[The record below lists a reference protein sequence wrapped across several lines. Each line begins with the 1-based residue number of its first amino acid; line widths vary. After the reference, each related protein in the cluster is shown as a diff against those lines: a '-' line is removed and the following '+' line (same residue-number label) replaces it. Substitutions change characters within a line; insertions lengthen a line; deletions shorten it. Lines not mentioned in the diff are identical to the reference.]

1 MERGKGAIIRHSAS
15 FFLKSCAG
23 KSAPSQNRTVNVP
36 VNKPFNLRQ
45 AQEHNIYFGI
55 VHRKKTVILIN
66 SHRGR
71 QVERRFMNIINK
83 KIELSD
89 GRVIEIET
97 GKLAK
102 QADGSVV
109 VKMGGT
115 MLLACVTCA
124 KDAKEDVDFMPL
136 QVDYKEKFAS
146 AGRFPGGFMK
156 REGKASD
163 AEILTARL
171 VDRALRPLFPEDFHA
186 EVYVTINLI
195 SAEKDIQPDAL
206 AGLAASSALA
216 VSDIPFGGPI
226 SEVRVA
232 RIDGQ
237 LKINPG
243 FSEMDK
249 ADIDLMVAAT
259 YDNIMMVEGEMKEV
273 SEADM
278 LEAIKFA
285 HEEIKKHCKVQMELM
300 EETGKTVKR
309 TYCHEENDEE
319 LRKAVEA
326 FCYDRCYAIAKS
338 GSAKH
343 ERSDAF
349 DALKEEFYQTLPEED
364 REAKKMM
371 VERYYHTVEKTAMR
385 NLILDEGIRLDG
397 RKSDEVRPIWCEV
410 GYLPCA
416 HGSAIFT
423 RGETQSLSTVTLG
436 TKLDMKE
443 LDEVL
448 VQGSEQFVLHYNFP
462 PFATGE
468 AKAQRGVGRR
478 EIGHGNLAWRAL
490 KPMVPLAPENPY
502 AVRVVSDILESN
514 GSSSMATVC
523 AGCLALMDAGVKIR
537 KPVAGVAMGLI
548 TDAERPND
556 RYAILTDILGDED
569 HLGDMD
575 FKVTGTKDGITAT
588 QMDIKVDGLSY
599 EVLAKALE
607 QARQGRM
614 HIMGEMMKC
623 ISEPRE
629 DYKPFVPRIIQ
640 IRVPGEFIGA
650 IIGKGGEVIQ
660 KIQRETGTVV
670 TITEDNVNGVS
681 EGIVDIFG
689 QDKESM
695 DKALEWIN
703 GICAVP
709 EVGKVYHG
717 KVVSVLE
724 FGAFVEIL
732 PGKEGLLHISE
743 LDWGKTDKV
752 EDVINVGDEVDVK
765 LLEIDAKTGKMR
777 LSRKA
782 LLDKPEGYVEP
793 ERRPRPA
800 TGDRG
805 PRRNG
810 GNGDDR
816 RGPRR
821 DDRRMSDERRNDRR
835 DDRRAPR
842 RENKQPRQE
851 NQLGD
856 FMTDAGFDA
865 PDYNDPDI
873 F

>member
-1 MERGKGAIIRHSAS
+1 
-15 FFLKSCAG
+15 
-23 KSAPSQNRTVNVP
+23 
-36 VNKPFNLRQ
+36 
-45 AQEHNIYFGI
+45 
-55 VHRKKTVILIN
+55 
-66 SHRGR
+66 
-71 QVERRFMNIINK
+71 MNIINK

-89 GRVIEIET
+89 GRIIEIET

-102 QADGSVV
+102 QADGAVV

-115 MLLACVTCA
+115 MLLATVTAA
-124 KDAKEDVDFMPL
+124 KDAKDDVDFMPL
-136 QVDYKEKFAS
+136 QVDYKEKFYA

-156 REGKASD
+156 REGKATD

-186 EVYVTINLI
+186 EVYVQVNLI

-206 AGLAASSALA
+206 AGLAASAALA

-226 SEVRVA
+226 SEVRVV

-237 LKINPG
+237 FKINPN
-243 FSEMDK
+243 FSEMEN
-249 ADIDLMVAAT
+249 ADMDLMVAAT

-273 SEADM
+273 SETDM

-285 HEEIKKHCKVQMELM
+285 HEEIKKHCKVQMELT
-300 EETGKTVKR
+300 EECGKTVKR
-309 TYCHEENDEE
+309 TYCHEVNDEE
-319 LRKAVEA
+319 LKKAVEA
-326 FCYDRCYAIAKS
+326 FCYDKCYAVAKS
-338 GSAKH
+338 GQDKH
-343 ERSDAF
+343 ARSDAF
-349 DALKEEFYQTLPEED
+349 DAIKEEFMQTIPEEE
-364 REAKKMM
+364 REDKQMM
-371 VERYYHTVEKTAMR
+371 VDRYYHAVEKAAMR
-385 NLILDEGIRLDG
+385 NLILDEGQRLDG
-397 RKSDEVRPIWCEV
+397 RKTNEVRPIWCEV

-423 RGETQSLSTVTLG
+423 RGETQSLATVTLG
-436 TKLDMKE
+436 TKMDMKE

-448 VQGSEQFVLHYNFP
+448 VQGTSQFVLHYNFP

-490 KPMVPLAPENPY
+490 KPVVPMAPENPY
-502 AVRVVSDILESN
+502 AIRVVSDILESN
-514 GSSSMATVC
+514 GSSSMASVC
-523 AGCLALMDAGVKIR
+523 GGCLALMDAGVKIS

-548 TDAERPND
+548 TDAEKPND

-614 HIMGEMMKC
+614 HIMGEMLKT
-623 ISEPRE
+623 ISEPRA

-670 TITEDNVNGVS
+670 TITEEQNNGVS
-681 EGIVDIFG
+681 EGVVDIFG
-689 QDKESM
+689 DNKEAM
-695 DKALEWIN
+695 DKALAWIN

-709 EVGKVYHG
+709 EVGATYHG
-717 KVVSVLE
+717 KVVSILE

-743 LDWGKTDKV
+743 LDWKKTDKV
-752 EDVINVGDEVDVK
+752 EDVLSVGDEVDVK

-777 LSRKA
+777 LSRRA
-782 LLDKPEGYVEP
+782 LLEKPEGYVEP
-793 ERRPRPA
+793 ERKPRSSS
-800 TGDRG
+800 DK
-805 PRRNG
+805 PRR
-810 GNGDDR
+810 DSDR
-816 RGPRR
+816 RDNKAPRR
-821 DDRRMSDERRNDRR
+821 DDRRGDRR
-835 DDRRAPR
+835 DNRGPR
-842 RENKQPRQE
+842 REFRQ
-851 NQLGD
+851 
-856 FMTDAGFDA
+856 DA
-865 PDYNDPDI
+865 PKTEEETPNTESEM

>member
-1 MERGKGAIIRHSAS
+1 
-15 FFLKSCAG
+15 
-23 KSAPSQNRTVNVP
+23 
-36 VNKPFNLRQ
+36 
-45 AQEHNIYFGI
+45 
-55 VHRKKTVILIN
+55 
-66 SHRGR
+66 
-71 QVERRFMNIINK
+71 MNIINK

-232 RIDGQ
+232 RIGGQ
-237 LKINPG
+237 LRINPG
-243 FSEMDK
+243 FSEMAD

-273 SEADM
+273 SEAEM

-285 HEEIKKHCKVQMELM
+285 HEEIKKHC
-300 EETGKTVKR
+300 KTVKR

-338 GSAKH
+338 GSGKH

-371 VERYYHTVEKTAMR
+371 VERYYHAVEKAAMR
-385 NLILDEGIRLDG
+385 NMILDEGIRLDG
-397 RKSDEVRPIWCEV
+397 RSTTQIRPIWCEA

-448 VQGSEQFVLHYNFP
+448 VQGTEQFVLHYNFP
-462 PFATGE
+462 PFSTGE

-523 AGCLALMDAGVKIR
+523 AGCLALMDAGVKIK
-537 KPVAGVAMGLI
+537 KPVAGIAMGLI
-548 TDAERPND
+548 TDEKNPND
-556 RYAILTDILGDED
+556 RYAILSDILGDED

-599 EVLAKALE
+599 DVLEKALE

-623 ISEPRE
+623 ISEPRA

-640 IRVPGEFIGA
+640 IRIPGDFIGA
-650 IIGKGGEVIQ
+650 VIGKGGEVIQ
-660 KIQRETGTVV
+660 KIQKETGTTV
-670 TITEDNVNGVS
+670 TITEENNNGVS
-681 EGIVDIFG
+681 EGVVDIFG
-689 QDKESM
+689 QDKAAM

-703 GICAVP
+703 SICAVP
-709 EVGKVYHG
+709 EVGQVYHG

-743 LDWGKTDKV
+743 IDWGKTDKV

-765 LLEIDAKTGKMR
+765 LLEIDPKTGKMR

-782 LLDKPEGYVEP
+782 LLEKPEGYVEP
-793 ERRPRPA
+793 ERRPRPQN
-800 TGDRG
+800 GDKA
-805 PRRNG
+805 PRRDSRSTGRNERRG
-810 GNGDDR
+810 SDDR
-816 RGPRR
+816 RQGKGPRR
-821 DDRRMSDERRNDRR
+821 DNSHR
-835 DDRRAPR
+835 
-842 RENKQPRQE
+842 QPRQE
-851 NQLGD
+851 SRPAESGYNAPS
-856 FMTDAGFDA
+856 DAGFET
-865 PDYNDPDI
+865 PDYNDPDM